1 MILITPK
8 NVTKTDLLKEY
19 SSARLIVDAEQRTW
33 KVDKKTES
41 EKTVMSDAK
50 PVENKSIVFNAQKV
64 TEAFSQAAN
73 SLVSSVQDKIVE
85 AENKQIAVAAE
96 LEKKMNSLAQ
106 KINDM
111 DLIVSSLR
119 NFLLG
124 LKTSVEKEKI

>member
-19 SSARLIVDAEQRTW
+19 SFVRLIVDDEQRTW

-41 EKTVMSDAK
+41 EKTVMGDTK

-73 SLVSSVQDKIVE
+73 SLVSSVQDKIIE

-119 NFLLG
+119 SFLLG
-124 LKTSVEKEKI
+124 LKNSVEKEKI

>member
-1 MILITPK
+1 MGDT
-8 NVTKTDLLKEY
+8 
-19 SSARLIVDAEQRTW
+19 
-33 KVDKKTES
+33 
-41 EKTVMSDAK
+41 K

-73 SLVSSVQDKIVE
+73 SLVSSVQDKIIE

-119 NFLLG
+119 SFLLG
-124 LKTSVEKEKI
+124 LKNSVEKEKI